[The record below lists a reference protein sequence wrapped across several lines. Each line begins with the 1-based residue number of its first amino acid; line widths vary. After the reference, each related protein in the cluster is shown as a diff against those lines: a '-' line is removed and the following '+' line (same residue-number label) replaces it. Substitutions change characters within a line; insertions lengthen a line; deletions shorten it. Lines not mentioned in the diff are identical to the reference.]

1 MAQPSG
7 KTHQHFPVINI
18 SRFATKI
25 FKQVQNLSLFT
36 FIVYILGNKSVAFDV
51 RGSQTM
57 EPHVPDVCSTDDD
70 AAPYKDLFKTNSHYG
85 TITVKA

>member
-1 MAQPSG
+1 
-7 KTHQHFPVINI
+7 
-18 SRFATKI
+18 
-25 FKQVQNLSLFT
+25 
-36 FIVYILGNKSVAFDV
+36 
-51 RGSQTM
+51 M

>member
-7 KTHQHFPVINI
+7 KTHQHFPELTVIFN
-18 SRFATKI
+18 K
-25 FKQVQNLSLFT
+25 VQNVSLFT
-36 FIVYILGNKSVAFDV
+36 IIIAYILGNKSVAFDV